1 MNCCKPEP
9 MGSQGYGKMLKRS
22 EVLEDGR
29 VLAKDARHL
38 RIRGQKR
45 RITRKE
51 YQRLLNNF
59 EVEGF
64 DAKGLWNLAREK
76 ILRERGA
83 LPKEE
88 GDAVREGKAM
98 HEENFL
104 SSWLREDGRERNERT
119 VKKSDENEEERGQKR
134 NLRTCLI
141 LSLMLGW
148 K

>member
-1 MNCCKPEP
+1 MESC
-9 MGSQGYGKMLKRS
+9 
-22 EVLEDGR
+22 
-29 VLAKDARHL
+29 
-38 RIRGQKR
+38 
-45 RITRKE
+45 
-51 YQRLLNNF
+51 QR
-59 EVEGF
+59 
-64 DAKGLWNLAREK
+64 K